1 MKGMGCRWRHHHFTK
16 QELGCHHQPLVPQ
29 SSVLTHWDEGDY
41 EAGNATG
48 QVCDGHDGASAES
61 VDQQVEDEAGGKLH
75 HSREEEVQVEV
86 IACDPQPQDQALK
99 HDSTCK
105 PG

>member
-1 MKGMGCRWRHHHFTK
+1 MKGMGCRWRHLHFTK
-16 QELGCHHQPLVPQ
+16 QVLGCNHQLLVPR
-29 SSVLTHWDEGDY
+29 SAVLTHGDERDC
-41 EAGNATG
+41 EAGNATCEVG
-48 QVCDGHDGASAES
+48 KDHDRASAQS

-75 HSREEEVQVEV
+75 HSREKEVQVEV
-86 IACDPQPQDQALK
+86 IACDPQPQHQALK